1 MKKTYLT
8 PDLEVLVFVCEDVL
22 AESLSDGTII
32 DGSNDLT
39 FGDIFG
45 GN

>member
-8 PDLEVLVFVCEDVL
+8 PDLDLLVFASKDVL

>member
-1 MKKTYLT
+1 MKKTYFT
-8 PDLEVLVFVCEDVL
+8 PDLEILVFVNEDVL